1 MSEAIQSALIFGWS
15 WPSIEEWRDFVIV
28 AYGVMG
34 FIAFLAFTVL
44 ILFLVWLLRGVRGG
58 IRDLMEDPVKPTLEE
73 VRKTAQNV
81 RGTTEFVTDTAVHPV
96 IRAVSAIRGIR
107 RGISS
112 LTGIRSRRR

>member
-1 MSEAIQSALIFGWS
+1 M
-15 WPSIEEWRDFVIV
+15 IV

-58 IRDLMEDPVKPTLEE
+58 IRDLMEDPVKPTLDE
-73 VRKTAQNV
+73 VRQTAQNV
-81 RGTTEFVTDTAVHPV
+81 RGTTEFVADTAVHPV
-96 IRAVSAIRGIR
+96 IRAVSAIRGVR

-112 LTGIRSRRR
+112 LLGIPSRRR